1 MTGGLNEGQPMKR
14 RKEYK
19 YASKEEALA
28 ARKKRRNRARKE
40 RRHRA
45 RKHELAASEEKT
57 PQKAMRGGSQKK
69 KRRVRRKWAKS
80 IRRTKQRRQRRRAEN
95 SRIWQALRA
104 TWQKRESAEN
114 SAMQAVTKEEKSS
127 VPPAGEELLKE
138 ATADQ
143 HWLAV
148 GHDYHDEAA
157 SVGRSVSDG
166 VLFKIAV
173 NISGRKLTALI
184 DSGASR
190 CYIAPE
196 IAATCELH
204 LEKEKL
210 HLELADGSKVQSA
223 HKAPNVPIVVGKT
236 VCKVDFTV
244 TQLLFG
250 VDLVLGINWLALW
263 NPVIDWTSQKMNIW
277 TGREWN
283 QIQGLL
289 LQSEYNTGTVKDF
302 VYCGVE
308 KTDPIPDFIKMKEP
322 TFWDYDT
329 GKNKEWKRIG
339 EPTAQACKISKHSS
353 RNQIVQG
360 QEYGNHYTTNE
371 DSRPAANYFGKT
383 NPEGNSTR

>member
-1 MTGGLNEGQPMKR
+1 M
-14 RKEYK
+14 
-19 YASKEEALA
+19 
-28 ARKKRRNRARKE
+28 
-40 RRHRA
+40 
-45 RKHELAASEEKT
+45 
-57 PQKAMRGGSQKK
+57 
-69 KRRVRRKWAKS
+69 
-80 IRRTKQRRQRRRAEN
+80 
-95 SRIWQALRA
+95 
-104 TWQKRESAEN
+104 
-114 SAMQAVTKEEKSS
+114 
-127 VPPAGEELLKE
+127 
-138 ATADQ
+138 
-143 HWLAV
+143 
-148 GHDYHDEAA
+148 
-157 SVGRSVSDG
+157 
-166 VLFKIAV
+166 
-173 NISGRKLTALI
+173 TALI

-196 IAATCELH
+196 IAATCELY

-308 KTDPIPDFIKMKEP
+308 KTDTIPDFIKMKEP
-322 TFWDYDT
+322 KFWDYDT
-329 GKNKEWKRIG
+329 GKK
-339 EPTAQACKISKHSS
+339 
-353 RNQIVQG
+353 QG
-360 QEYGNHYTTNE
+360 METNW
-371 DSRPAANYFGKT
+371 
-383 NPEGNSTR
+383 